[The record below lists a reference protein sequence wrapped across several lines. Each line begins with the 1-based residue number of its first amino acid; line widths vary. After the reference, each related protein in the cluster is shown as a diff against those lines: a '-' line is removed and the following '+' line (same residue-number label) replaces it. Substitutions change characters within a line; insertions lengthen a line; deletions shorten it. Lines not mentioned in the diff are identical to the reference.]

1 LGSIRSSAIIV
12 VETRQVKIRE
22 NEKHDM
28 VIRGVFACNLT
39 NYELKSNNEE
49 DLVEGSDRK

>member
-1 LGSIRSSAIIV
+1 LGSIRSSAIAV
-12 VETRQVKIRE
+12 VETCQVKIGE
-22 NEKHDM
+22 NEKYDM